1 MWSREYTLLNLDEL
15 GLQIGSPIQIQLV
28 DDETKRYSVQL
39 IGFVRYEALILSA
52 TKTADTDLGLVLK
65 DTQPLI
71 LRFMTAKGAVA
82 FRTHIIKKHLT
93 PYPHIHVAIPQE
105 IESVPVET
113 KPVIATEKSVTF
125 INDDES
131 SRPRGVTLTGLSP
144 ERIIITDSNRLA
156 DAGQSITITMSF
168 RFAGLNNVLVLDGE
182 VEYSEIVEEGG
193 QQITVTLSG
202 LDSSDTILLQALYY
216 EELLKNMNVI
226 DD

>member
-1 MWSREYTLLNLDEL
+1 MLNLDEL

-28 DDETKRYSVQL
+28 DDESKRYSVQL

-52 TKTADTDLGLVLK
+52 AKSADTDLGMVLK

-93 PYPHIHVAIPQE
+93 PYPHIHVAIPKE
-105 IESVPVET
+105 VESVAVET
-113 KPVIATEKSVTF
+113 KPIIATEKPATF

-131 SRPRGVTLTGLSP
+131 SRPRGVTLTGISP
-144 ERIIITDSNRLA
+144 EQIMLTDVSRLA
-156 DAGQSITITMSF
+156 DAGQSVTVTMSF
-168 RFAGLNNVLVLDGE
+168 RFAGLNNVLVMDGE
-182 VEYSEIVEEGG
+182 VELSEMLGDEG

-216 EELLKNMNVI
+216 EVLLTNMNVI
-226 DD
+226 DS